1 VIVLEMEDSSASA
14 DDSSSHPEGSSGY
27 RGAPQAAPAPQA
39 RWSSLVSMPADS
51 PSPSAARE
59 RVLAAVP
66 GLEALL
72 AGGTPGDQ
80 VCSDPLVAGDDP
92 DGWILW
98 FVLRP
103 DCLVIA
109 VPVAGL
115 RQDAVPDAVV
125 RCNAYNGG
133 MRWSVLSVAPWEGD
147 QVATLSAR
155 VPVLPEAGGRWETI
169 GGAME
174 AVVRDAGPARSVFEG
189 LIGDEAG

>member
-1 VIVLEMEDSSASA
+1 
-14 DDSSSHPEGSSGY
+14 
-27 RGAPQAAPAPQA
+27 
-39 RWSSLVSMPADS
+39 MPAD
-51 PSPSAARE
+51 PPPPSAARE

-66 GLEALL
+66 GLERLL
-72 AGGTPGDQ
+72 ASGAPGDQ
-80 VCSDPLVAGDDP
+80 VRSEPLVAGDDP
-92 DGWILW
+92 EGWIVW
-98 FVLRP
+98 FILRA

-115 RQDAVPDAVV
+115 RDDAVPDAVV

-155 VPVLPEAGGRWETI
+155 VPVLPEATGRWETI
-169 GGAME
+169 GGALD

>member
-1 VIVLEMEDSSASA
+1 
-14 DDSSSHPEGSSGY
+14 
-27 RGAPQAAPAPQA
+27 
-39 RWSSLVSMPADS
+39 MPADS

-66 GLEALL
+66 GLEGLL
-72 AGGTPGDQ
+72 AGGGPGDQ
-80 VCSDPLVAGDDP
+80 VRSDPLVTGDDAE
-92 DGWILW
+92 GWILW
-98 FVLRP
+98 FILRQ
-103 DCLVIA
+103 DCLVVA

-115 RQDAVPDAVV
+115 RQDAVPNAVV

-155 VPVLPEAGGRWETI
+155 VPVLPESAWRWETI
-169 GGAME
+169 GGAIE

-189 LIGDEAG
+189 LIGDESG

>member
-1 VIVLEMEDSSASA
+1 
-14 DDSSSHPEGSSGY
+14 
-27 RGAPQAAPAPQA
+27 
-39 RWSSLVSMPADS
+39 MPADTT
-51 PSPSAARE
+51 PPSAARE

-72 AGGTPGDQ
+72 ASGGAGDQ
-80 VCSDPLVAGDDP
+80 VRSDPLVTGDDP
-92 DGWILW
+92 EGWILW
-98 FVLRP
+98 FILRP

-115 RQDAVPDAVV
+115 LQDAVPDAVV

-155 VPVLPEAGGRWETI
+155 VPVLPEAAGRWETI

-174 AVVRDAGPARSVFEG
+174 AVVRDAGAARSVFEG

>member
-1 VIVLEMEDSSASA
+1 MAA
-14 DDSSSHPEGSSGY
+14 DP
-27 RGAPQAAPAPQA
+27 PP
-39 RWSSLVSMPADS
+39 
-51 PSPSAARE
+51 PSAARE

-72 AGGTPGDQ
+72 AGGAPGDQ
-80 VCSDPLVAGDDP
+80 VRSDPLVAGDDP

-98 FVLRP
+98 FILRP

-133 MRWSVLSVAPWEGD
+133 MRWTVLSVAPWEGE

-155 VPVLPEAGGRWETI
+155 LPLPPEDEGRWEAI
-169 GGAME
+169 GAAME
-174 AVVRDAGPARSVFEG
+174 AVLRDAAPARGVFEG
-189 LIGDEAG
+189 LEQPAD

>member
-1 VIVLEMEDSSASA
+1 
-14 DDSSSHPEGSSGY
+14 
-27 RGAPQAAPAPQA
+27 
-39 RWSSLVSMPADS
+39 MPADTT
-51 PSPSAARE
+51 PPSAARE

-72 AGGTPGDQ
+72 ASGGAGDQ
-80 VCSDPLVAGDDP
+80 VRSDPLVAGEDP
-92 DGWILW
+92 EGWILW
-98 FVLRP
+98 FILRP

-115 RQDAVPDAVV
+115 LQDAVPDAVV

-155 VPVLPEAGGRWETI
+155 VPVLPEAAGRWETI

-174 AVVRDAGPARSVFEG
+174 AVVRDAGAARSVFEG